1 MRNFLSSKGFLKN
14 SEDSYSA
21 FSCEGSSEFLSK
33 SLQHLLSSLKT
44 CTEVFTTLSC
54 LGAWDFPQAQLT
66 SSGFPSQRELQ
77 SLQRV
82 HGSLS
87 SFMDTSEEL
96 SSFPED
102 LKRMMKESGSSRIFE
117 SFSSAFMKNSRI

>member
-1 MRNFLSSKGFLKN
+1 MKNRVGYQGRVFRFVRNFLSSKGFLKN

-54 LGAWDFPQAQLT
+54 REHVLFADLSRRVFRVSFTKSFRDFGRRMN
-66 SSGFPSQRELQ
+66 SSCR
-77 SLQRV
+77 R
-82 HGSLS
+82 
-87 SFMDTSEEL
+87 MDASEEPL
-96 SSFPED
+96 GSFPEED
-102 LKRMMKESGSSRIFE
+102 DAGAGSYT
-117 SFSSAFMKNSRI
+117 AL